1 MELLNLNTIVQGKIC
16 QKIDLTNVT
25 HAKMYGKMLCKVITQ
40 NGEDFDT
47 RLSLMIAV
55 NVKYGDRLLMREYFH
70 ENPDKNGEFYVNI
83 NTEFDLIQ
91 PVSEDILTIDVD
103 DVIIFLPDLHNYIT
117 KVHIIKSK
125 VQIDILLNSFN

>member
-1 MELLNLNTIVQGKIC
+1 MAPLNLNTIVQRKIR

-55 NVKYGDRLLMREYFH
+55 NVKW
-70 ENPDKNGEFYVNI
+70 K
-83 NTEFDLIQ
+83 Q
-91 PVSEDILTIDVD
+91 
-103 DVIIFLPDLHNYIT
+103 IT
-117 KVHIIKSK
+117 H
-125 VQIDILLNSFN
+125 

>member
-1 MELLNLNTIVQGKIC
+1 MMPLNLNTIVQRKIC

-25 HAKMYGKMLCKVITQ
+25 RVNIYGKMLCKVITQ

-55 NVKYGDRLLMREYFH
+55 NVKYGNRLLTREYFH
-70 ENPDKNGEFYVNI
+70 ETPDNNGEFYVNI

-91 PVSEDILTIDVD
+91 PVVSEDILTIDVD

-117 KVHIIKSK
+117 EVHVIRSNLK
-125 VQIDILLNSFN
+125 LLCY

>member
-1 MELLNLNTIVQGKIC
+1 MAPLNLNTIVQRKIR

-55 NVKYGDRLLMREYFH
+55 NVKYGDRLLTREYFH

-103 DVIIFLPDLHNYIT
+103 DVIIFLPDLYNYIT
-117 KVHIIKSK
+117 EVNIMKSK
-125 VQIDILLNSFN
+125 VQIDILLKSFE